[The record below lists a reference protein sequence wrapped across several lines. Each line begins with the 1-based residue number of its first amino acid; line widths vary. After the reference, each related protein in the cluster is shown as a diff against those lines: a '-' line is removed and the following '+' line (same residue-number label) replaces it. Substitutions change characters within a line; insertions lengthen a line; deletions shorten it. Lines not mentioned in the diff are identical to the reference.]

1 MGFFYPQLM
10 RSISPDFNTAPIKPG
25 YLTPY
30 TALLLFGFGV
40 LASNFIVNTIFMR
53 SQGSTFAE
61 YRAAKPR
68 LHWFGILG
76 GAIWMIALGMNVIA
90 SGVAGPAVS
99 YALGQGATLV
109 AALWGV
115 VVWREFSR
123 ASAGTNRFL
132 ALMLASYALG
142 LILIGWATLA

>member
-1 MGFFYPQLM
+1 
-10 RSISPDFNTAPIKPG
+10 TAPIQAG

-30 TALLLFGFGV
+30 TALLLFGLGL
-40 LASNFIVNTIFMR
+40 LASNVIVNTIFMR

-61 YRAAKPR
+61 YRAAKPG

-76 GAIWMIALGMNVIA
+76 GAIWMVALSMNVIA

-115 VVWREFSR
+115 FVWREFH
-123 ASAGTNRFL
+123 GTSVGTKTL
-132 ALMLASYALG
+132 VALMLACYTAG
-142 LILIGWATLA
+142 LILIGAAII